1 MNNIVSIF
9 EVRSA
14 RRAAGEET
22 ASLLAGAAFTL
33 GLLLAMANVGDLGA
47 TQPALEIEDLRIVSM
62 PLEPPPPP
70 PMLEEV
76 RPVPEEMVPFTGI
89 EIGASDSPVSIA
101 VMPQDL
107 EMFFPP
113 TTQFGARIQAGVLHT
128 EFRPKVEADF
138 DANYVYQD
146 TDVDQRPRAV
156 VRTVP
161 PIPPDVANSAPALRV
176 VLLLLIGVNGKAES
190 ARVLESSGNA
200 KFDSIVANTVQ
211 REWLF
216 SPAIRRGKKVRVL
229 AQQAFRVT
237 YGGGGSPFDL

>member
-1 MNNIVSIF
+1 MKNLVTIM

-14 RRAAGEET
+14 RRALGEEA
-22 ASLLAGAAFTL
+22 ASTFAGAAFTL
-33 GLLLAMANVGDLGA
+33 ALLFAMAHFENLG
-47 TQPALEIEDLRIVSM
+47 TSQPSVEIEDLRIVSM
-62 PLEPPPPP
+62 AFEPPPPP
-70 PMLEEV
+70 PKREEV
-76 RPVPEEMVPFTGI
+76 QPVRDEIVPLSGI
-89 EIGASDSPVSIA
+89 EIAASESPVSIA
-101 VMPQDL
+101 VVPPDL
-107 EMFFPP
+107 ELMFP
-113 TTQFGARIQAGVLHT
+113 TSTMPGARIESGALHT
-128 EFRPKVEADF
+128 EFKPRAEADI

-146 TDVDQRPRAV
+146 TDVDQRPRAL

-161 PIPPDVANSAPALRV
+161 PIPPDVASSAPALRV

-190 ARVLESSGNA
+190 ARVLETSGNA